1 MGRGVLFVLSVAVC
15 NKLGLQSVISD
26 LRREV
31 DENCAS
37 LDC

>member
-1 MGRGVLFVLSVAVC
+1 MGRGVLFIFSDEIY
-15 NKLGLQSVISD
+15 NKLGLQRVISD
-26 LRREV
+26 FRLEV